1 MKVKK
6 LLLLLSLVAMN
17 VFAEVPVE
25 IVGTWNLNK
34 DATSKK
40 LQSIEGWSEKDE
52 AMLEKVLERM
62 SNMTYIVKEQ
72 SIEVSVKGRVMVTFE
87 AQEVS
92 SEGENILVEG
102 LAKRGDKKMKVTLTF
117 IPQGEGLYIIKSSK
131 TNDMDHYVWQKS

>member
-62 SNMTYIVKEQ
+62 SNMAYIVKEQ
-72 SIEVSVKGRVMVTFE
+72 SIEV
-87 AQEVS
+87 
-92 SEGENILVEG
+92 
-102 LAKRGDKKMKVTLTF
+102 
-117 IPQGEGLYIIKSSK
+117 
-131 TNDMDHYVWQKS
+131 